1 MDEQEGTTSLLV
13 DYYRE
18 HDVARELKKH
28 PRTIKRWRD
37 LGIGPPY
44 TLLGVE
50 VRYPVAKVKAWIAAG
65 GTPRGSVRRA
75 GKVTA

>member
-1 MDEQEGTTSLLV
+1 MDDQRGTSLLGG
-13 DYYRE
+13 YYRE
-18 HDVARELKKH
+18 RDLARELNKH

-50 VRYPVAKVKAWIAAG
+50 IVYPINKTKDWLAAG
-65 GTPRGSVRRA
+65 GTNNLHRQ
-75 GKVTA
+75 GKAA

>member
-1 MDEQEGTTSLLV
+1 MDDQRGTDLLG

-18 HDVARELKKH
+18 ADLADALNRH

-50 VRYPVAKVKAWIAAG
+50 VIYPISKTRAWLAAG
-65 GTPRGSVRRA
+65 GADTRPRRT
-75 GKVTA
+75 GKKAA

>member
-1 MDEQEGTTSLLV
+1 MDDQRGASLLG

-18 HDVARELKKH
+18 RDLARELNKH
-28 PRTIKRWRD
+28 QRTIKRWRD

-50 VRYPVAKVKAWIAAG
+50 VVYPINKTKAWLAAG
-65 GTPRGSVRRA
+65 GTNLHRQ
-75 GKVTA
+75 GKAA

>member
-1 MDEQEGTTSLLV
+1 MDEQKGASLLG

-18 HDVARELKKH
+18 RDLARELNRH

-44 TLLGVE
+44 TMLGVE
-50 VRYPVAKVKAWIAAG
+50 IVYAINKTKAWLAAG
-65 GTPRGSVRRA
+65 GADTRPRRT
-75 GKVTA
+75 GKAA

>member
-1 MDEQEGTTSLLV
+1 MDYQKGAGLLG

-18 HDVARELKKH
+18 SDLARELNKH

-44 TLLGVE
+44 ILLGIE
-50 VRYPVAKVKAWIAAG
+50 VVYPINKTKTWLAAG
-65 GTPRGSVRRA
+65 GTNRQ
-75 GKVTA
+75 GKVAA